1 MPEENQ
7 EYVPM
12 SDAYAPPKEEEK
24 PTFTSDIRG
33 IEQASE
39 ALEESRVAEKDIVER
54 RYVEIGGEDHG
65 KPVPKN
71 QTIDLRRAV
80 DDITR
85 QRGFEAQVAEQQGA
99 EALAQATDEY
109 RAEQQQQRQPQQ
121 QQAQDVQPQPQIS
134 PDQLPP
140 NIDLEVVTALQN
152 NPKLRAAVEKEVI
165 AADQS
170 RMQYAN
176 ATRAAAQVA
185 LASVLAQYPEIQG
198 LSAEQL
204 PIALQIM
211 QAA

>member
-1 MPEENQ
+1 MTDCAERLPNSFAVAELKNRKETFMPEENQ

-12 SDAYAPPKEEEK
+12 SDAYARPKEEEK

-85 QRGFEAQVAEQQGA
+85 QKRIRGPGRR
-99 EALAQATDEY
+99 ATGRRSLGTSD
-109 RAEQQQQRQPQQ
+109 
-121 QQAQDVQPQPQIS
+121 
-134 PDQLPP
+134 
-140 NIDLEVVTALQN
+140 
-152 NPKLRAAVEKEVI
+152 
-165 AADQS
+165 
-170 RMQYAN
+170 
-176 ATRAAAQVA
+176 
-185 LASVLAQYPEIQG
+185 
-198 LSAEQL
+198 
-204 PIALQIM
+204 
-211 QAA
+211 